1 MANNWEGRQYIA
13 LGPGFK
19 LESGNPTVGDSGSVV
34 YDLYGISD
42 NADVS
47 LAGMTQQGSWR
58 LYQDQH
64 IEIVGGGKGQRG
76 GVDVNIIGKQGA
88 VTITAMENGDVR
100 VSGANIIFESK
111 KDIKFQCGG
120 NLVAEV
126 GNIIHLKVDE
136 AYCDA
141 PHTYGDNRLVE
152 GEGSFLGGV
161 FKNLAAEGIAMQ
173 AIGMAGKGNP
183 AMAIAVNG
191 GIKMLKGAF
200 G

>member
-64 IEIVGGGKGQRG
+64 IEIVGGGKGLQ
-76 GVDVNIIGKQGA
+76 II
-88 VTITAMENGDVR
+88 
-100 VSGANIIFESK
+100 
-111 KDIKFQCGG
+111 
-120 NLVAEV
+120 
-126 GNIIHLKVDE
+126 
-136 AYCDA
+136 
-141 PHTYGDNRLVE
+141 
-152 GEGSFLGGV
+152 
-161 FKNLAAEGIAMQ
+161 
-173 AIGMAGKGNP
+173 
-183 AMAIAVNG
+183 
-191 GIKMLKGAF
+191 
-200 G
+200 